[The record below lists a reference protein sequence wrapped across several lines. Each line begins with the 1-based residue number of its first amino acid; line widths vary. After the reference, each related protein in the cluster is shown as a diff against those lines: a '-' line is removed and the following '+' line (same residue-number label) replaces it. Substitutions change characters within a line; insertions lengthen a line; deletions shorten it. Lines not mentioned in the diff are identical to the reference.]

1 MKYKPKSAEGQ
12 ILVEFKSEVN
22 RDFARTFGKQIGIR
36 LAKEDYEHGDAFIYQ
51 TEPGEE
57 RQAIKEFKRYRKFVA
72 WADLRDL
79 RLEARWNELEEIIA
93 ALENLR
99 DNADTLGDK
108 DYQSQREALAR
119 RLAKKEKKEDKQV

>member
-1 MKYKPKSAEGQ
+1 MKPKKYQPKYAKGQ
-12 ILVEFKSEVN
+12 ILVEFKPQVS
-22 RDFARTFGKQIGIR
+22 RDFAKTFGENIGFKISD
-36 LAKEDYEHGDAFIYQ
+36 EDYEHGTAFIYQ
-51 TEPGEE
+51 TKPGEE
-57 RQAIKEFKRYRKFVA
+57 KQAKITFQRHKKFIA

-93 ALENLR
+93 ALENLG

-119 RLAKKEKKEDKQV
+119 RLAKPEE